1 MHLRSQG
8 TRVEAQDRCGLLLFR
23 GGVGSPEG
31 DDLHERTAQRVYQ
44 LRGGVAH
51 GGIRLCA
58 GLDGDLHTRRIKRKA
73 MNRSPLGIRIPCRDK
88 TKY

>member
-1 MHLRSQG
+1 MLPRSEG
-8 TRVEAQDRCGLLLFR
+8 NRVEAQDRCGPLLFR

-51 GGIRLCA
+51 
-58 GLDGDLHTRRIKRKA
+58 
-73 MNRSPLGIRIPCRDK
+73 
-88 TKY
+88 